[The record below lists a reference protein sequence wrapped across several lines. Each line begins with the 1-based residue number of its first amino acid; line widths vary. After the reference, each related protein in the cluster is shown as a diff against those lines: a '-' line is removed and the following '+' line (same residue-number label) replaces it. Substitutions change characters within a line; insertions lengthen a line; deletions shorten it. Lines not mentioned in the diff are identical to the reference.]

1 MRFHV
6 YNLNINN
13 DFLAGIYINSMHIF
27 LSGFIAE
34 ATLKYDV
41 KLYGSIKSDKNS
53 FYNNFIFYMRSKFF
67 LVDVFFNSTKNNK
80 FSRER
85 DLIVVFGYNPL
96 IVMQLIILKFFG
108 FKTICYIF
116 DSHKLNLVENNFK
129 SRIIDLYY
137 KFGFFLARF
146 LDVIVCVNPKFKN
159 EYNKLFSNIVESK
172 IGYSFNSRSLEYKGV
187 SCNVFE
193 SNCINVIY
201 GGTLN
206 EDNGAHL
213 ILELIRK
220 KFPFDIKFIVYGF
233 GDLADKFNKE
243 SKVNNKLKFVGKQ
256 PNSNIK
262 YLVNKADICIHLRDP
277 NSINKNIAF
286 PSKLIE
292 YLFNSKV
299 VITNDFPALENEMK
313 QAMVNVCSFTVEDMY
328 NFLLVF
334 EKTNDVIFDK
344 NSIPCA
350 LEKIRENYHWE
361 KVFNDLE
368 SKINSIK

>member
-13 DFLAGIYINSMHIF
+13 DFLAGIYTNSMHIF

-41 KLYGSIKSDKNS
+41 KLYGNIKSGKNS

-67 LVDVFFNSTKNNK
+67 LVDVFFNGKKNNK
-80 FSRER
+80 FNREK

-96 IVMQLIILKFFG
+96 IVIQLIILKLFG
-108 FKTICYIF
+108 FKAICYIF
-116 DSHKLNLVENNFK
+116 DSHKLNLVGNSFK
-129 SRIIDLYY
+129 SYVIDVYY
-137 KFGFFLARF
+137 KFGFFLSKF
-146 LDVIVCVNPKFKN
+146 LDFIVCVNPRFKN

-172 IGYSFNSRSLEYKGV
+172 IGYSSSRSSEYKRV
-187 SCNVFE
+187 SCGILE
-193 SNCINVIY
+193 SNYISVVY

-220 KFPFDIKFIVYGF
+220 KFPFDIKFIVYGY
-233 GDLADKFNKE
+233 GDFTDKFKTE

-256 PNSNIK
+256 LNSNIK
-262 YLVNKADICIHLRDP
+262 YLTKMSDLCIHLREP

-292 YLFNSKV
+292 YFFNSQA
-299 VITNDFPALENEMK
+299 IISNDFPALNNKMK
-313 QAMVNVCSFTVEDMY
+313 KALIDVCDFSVEDLY
-328 NFLLVF
+328 SLLLSF
-334 EKTNDVIFDK
+334 EKRKNLLFDGHVILYRLQEIRIEHDWK
-344 NSIPCA
+344 N
-350 LEKIRENYHWE
+350 
-361 KVFNDLE
+361 VF
-368 SKINSIK
+368 SKLDEDINSIR